1 MKESRAPGF
10 TAALPHSSSRWHW
23 LAFLHVRPCTARDPV
38 GLIDS
43 LALGQEHFPTP
54 HCLYKLIPQMMFIKS
69 TSGEIFVFST
79 AWHLCG
85 EGKRRGS
92 EHVSGEREASRQG
105 KLPGL
110 CTDRVQSSEM
120 ICEAQPRRAEHQ
132 GVVYV
137 SGMMTNTR
145 QPGQYSLLMT
155 LLSGMKPSIPQAGG
169 FTAGVGLQETLCA
182 GPRCGS

>member
-1 MKESRAPGF
+1 MKEGRAPGF

-23 LAFLHVRPCTARDPV
+23 LAFLHARPCTARDPV

-43 LALGQEHFPTP
+43 LALGREHFPTP

-105 KLPGL
+105 EAAWSLH
-110 CTDRVQSSEM
+110 VQN
-120 ICEAQPRRAEHQ
+120 AE
-132 GVVYV
+132 
-137 SGMMTNTR
+137 
-145 QPGQYSLLMT
+145 L
-155 LLSGMKPSIPQAGG
+155 
-169 FTAGVGLQETLCA
+169 
-182 GPRCGS
+182 